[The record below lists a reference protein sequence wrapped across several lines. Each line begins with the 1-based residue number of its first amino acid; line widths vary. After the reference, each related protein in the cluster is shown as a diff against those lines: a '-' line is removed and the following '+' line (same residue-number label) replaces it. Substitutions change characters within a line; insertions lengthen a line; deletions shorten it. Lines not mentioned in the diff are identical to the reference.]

1 MLLVRGG
8 GATTADRSNTVDAD
22 IRERVTPV
30 RPDTLQSAW
39 KQNHI
44 RCIPLSVTEK
54 VFFLAHT
61 GQSERYLVFGTM
73 SSPSTYVFSHVGDF
87 MATKVTDT
95 GNRVNHKN
103 SLDKSDH
110 AIYPPYYHTL

>member
-8 GATTADRSNTVDAD
+8 GATAADRSNTVDAD
-22 IRERVTPV
+22 VRERVTPV

-44 RCIPLSVTEK
+44 RCNPLSTTEK
-54 VFFLAHT
+54 VFLLAQT

-73 SSPSTYVFSHVGDF
+73 SSPSTYVFSHAGDF
-87 MATKVTDT
+87 MSATVIDI
-95 GNRVNHKN
+95 GNLVNYKKL
-103 SLDKSDH
+103 S
-110 AIYPPYYHTL
+110 